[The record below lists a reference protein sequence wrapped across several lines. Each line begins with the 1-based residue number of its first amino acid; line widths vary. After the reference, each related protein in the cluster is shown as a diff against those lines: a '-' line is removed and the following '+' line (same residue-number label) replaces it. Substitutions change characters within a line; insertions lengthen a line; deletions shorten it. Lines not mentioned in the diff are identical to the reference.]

1 MPQTQCHPHYNPC
14 SPEPPTRLVHLDQH
28 RARRLEADVSEVRA
42 QLHELERSRVKAEL
56 QTGSLW
62 RELSAL
68 QRELRGCRERL
79 ACCLGHAE
87 VGL

>member
-1 MPQTQCHPHYNPC
+1 MQQTQCHPHC
-14 SPEPPTRLVHLDQH
+14 ATSSSEPPTRLVHLDQH
-28 RARRLEADVSEVRA
+28 RARRLEADVNEVRA
-42 QLHELERSRVKAEL
+42 QLHALERSRVQAEL

-79 ACCLGHAE
+79 SRCLGDTE
-87 VGL
+87 VGV